1 MSKLLRRALKISVIP
16 AILMIVGKFLGI
28 FVTSVLYDLQFNID
42 NDISGIFSVQIYFT
56 DSETTLFVNSMS
68 NLTMILFLLLPI
80 IYFIIKTYLYAAT
93 HNNPK
98 TIIKM
103 TRLNL
108 LNWITKKDTSF
119 LKTFIWCAFLWLA
132 TAITITHSIQ
142 GNTYQW
148 IAITSGVIAF
158 LVTLFTIKTFELET
172 DKIYPI
178 EKKYF

>member
-1 MSKLLRRALKISVIP
+1 MSKLLRRALKISLVP

-28 FVTSVLYDLQFNID
+28 FATSILYNLQFNID

-56 DSETTLFVNSMS
+56 DQDTTLFVNSIS
-68 NLTMILFLLLPI
+68 NLTMVLFLLLPI
-80 IYFIIKTYLYAAT
+80 VYFIIKTLLYAAA

-103 TRLNL
+103 TKLNL
-108 LNWITKKDTSF
+108 LNWIIKKDTSF

-142 GNTYQW
+142 GNTYTW
-148 IAITSGVIAF
+148 VAVTTGVIAL

>member
-1 MSKLLRRALKISVIP
+1 MSKLLRRALKISIMP

-28 FVTSVLYDLQFNID
+28 FVTSILYNLQFNID

-56 DSETTLFVNSMS
+56 DKETTLFVNSIS
-68 NLTMILFLLLPI
+68 NLTMILLLLLPI
-80 IYFIIKTYLYAAT
+80 IYFIIKTYLYAAA

-132 TAITITHSIQ
+132 TAITITHSVQ
-142 GNTYQW
+142 GNTYSW
-148 IAITSGVIAF
+148 IGISAGIVAL

-178 EKKYF
+178 EKKFF

>member
-1 MSKLLRRALKISVIP
+1 MSKLLRRALKISIVP

-56 DSETTLFVNSMS
+56 DQATTLFVNSIS
-68 NLTMILFLLLPI
+68 NLSMVLLLLLPI
-80 IYFIIKTYLYAAT
+80 VYFIIKTYLYDAA

-108 LNWITKKDTSF
+108 LNWITKNDTSF
-119 LKTFIWCAFLWLA
+119 LKTLIWCTFLWLA

-142 GNTYQW
+142 GNTYSW
-148 IAITSGVIAF
+148 VAITVGIVAL

>member
-158 LVTLFTIKTFELET
+158 LVTLFTINTFELET

>member
-178 EKKYF
+178 ENKYF

>member
-1 MSKLLRRALKISVIP
+1 MSKLLRRALKISIVP

-28 FVTSVLYDLQFNID
+28 FVTSVLYDLQFKID

-56 DSETTLFVNSMS
+56 DQETTLFVNSMS
-68 NLTMILFLLLPI
+68 NLAMVLLLLLPI
-80 IYFIIKTYLYAAT
+80 IYFIIKTYLYAAA

-108 LNWITKKDTSF
+108 LNWITKQDTSF

-132 TAITITHSIQ
+132 TAITITHSVQ
-142 GNTYQW
+142 GNTYPW
-148 IAITSGVIAF
+148 IAITAGVIAL

>member
-1 MSKLLRRALKISVIP
+1 
-16 AILMIVGKFLGI
+16 MIVGKFLGI

>member
-1 MSKLLRRALKISVIP
+1 MSKLLRRALKISIIP

-56 DSETTLFVNSMS
+56 DSETTLFVNSIS
-68 NLTMILFLLLPI
+68 NLTMVLLLLLPI
-80 IYFIIKTYLYAAT
+80 IYFIIKTYLYTAA

-142 GNTYQW
+142 GNTYTW
-148 IAITSGVIAF
+148 VAITAGIMAL

>member
-1 MSKLLRRALKISVIP
+1 MSKLLRRALKISLIP

-28 FVTSVLYDLQFNID
+28 FVTSILYNLQFNID
-42 NDISGIFSVQIYFT
+42 NDISGVFSVQIYFT
-56 DSETTLFVNSMS
+56 DQDTTLFVNSIS
-68 NLTMILFLLLPI
+68 NLVMILFLLLPL
-80 IYFIIKTYLYAAT
+80 IYFIIKTFLYTAA

-98 TIIKM
+98 TIIKI
-103 TRLNL
+103 TKLNL

-142 GNTYQW
+142 GNTYPW
-148 IAITSGVIAF
+148 IAITGCITSLLI
-158 LVTLFTIKTFELET
+158 TLFTIKTFELET

>member
-68 NLTMILFLLLPI
+68 NLTMILSLLLPI
-80 IYFIIKTYLYAAT
+80 LYFIIKTYLYTEA

-103 TRLNL
+103 TKLNL

-142 GNTYQW
+142 GNTYPW